1 MATST
6 FFPTAFPKYAT
17 TTATI
22 HKHKRRPDFHS
33 YTEMKFSSNP
43 ESKPKKQTKNI
54 IIDTFCSTSARQYSS
69 LNLLTQLGK
78 D

>member
-33 YTEMKFSSNP
+33 YTGMKFSSNP
-43 ESKPKKQTKNI
+43 ESKPKKTNEK
-54 IIDTFCSTSARQYSS
+54 YYY
-69 LNLLTQLGK
+69 
-78 D
+78 

>member
-43 ESKPKKQTKNI
+43 ESKPKKNKRKILLLILSAAYPLDNI
-54 IIDTFCSTSARQYSS
+54 
-69 LNLLTQLGK
+69 LL
-78 D
+78 

>member
-43 ESKPKKQTKNI
+43 ESNPKNKRKILLLLILSAAYLDNI
-54 IIDTFCSTSARQYSS
+54 
-69 LNLLTQLGK
+69 LL
-78 D
+78 